1 MTGDRVTGEG
11 RERGGDDEVGREP
24 RAPGAAPESAE
35 QALARA
41 AHHARAA
48 GAELVAALRALL
60 DAASLAASGQP
71 GEDGRLAPL
80 ALVLDEIQ
88 GLLTPDVGAGTLAA
102 AIAEALD
109 AEIARWEERGSDDPD
124 ARAVLR
130 AFLGLRELLWEMGVR
145 ADAGRA
151 GPRKRGRGPRR
162 GRLQRV
168 PVEG

>member
-1 MTGDRVTGEG
+1 VTGDDVGGEEQE
-11 RERGGDDEVGREP
+11 REDDGEETRAAGDT
-24 RAPGAAPESAE
+24 PESAE

-41 AHHARAA
+41 AQHARAA
-48 GAELVAALRALL
+48 AAELVAALRALV

-71 GEDGRLAPL
+71 GGSGRLAPL
-80 ALVLDEIQ
+80 ALVLDEVQ
-88 GLLTPDVGAGTLAA
+88 TLVSPEPGGGALAA

-109 AEIARWEERGSDDPD
+109 AEIARWEERGRDDPD

-145 ADAGRA
+145 PAANADAA
-151 GPRKRGRGPRR
+151 GTRSRGRRRR
-162 GRLQRV
+162 GRLERV

>member
-1 MTGDRVTGEG
+1 MTGEEG
-11 RERGGDDEVGREP
+11 ERGGEEGPGRKR
-24 RAPGAAPESAE
+24 RAPGATSESVE
-35 QALARA
+35 EALARG
-41 AHHARAA
+41 AHHARIAA
-48 GAELVAALRALL
+48 AELVAALRALL

-71 GEDGRLAPL
+71 GGDGRLAPL

-88 GLLTPDVGAGTLAA
+88 GLLSPDVGAGTLAS

-109 AEIARWEERGSDDPD
+109 AEIARWEERGRDDPD

-145 ADAGRA
+145 PGPGAGGA
-151 GPRKRGRGPRR
+151 GPRRRGRGPRR
-162 GRLQRV
+162 ERLQRV

>member
-1 MTGDRVTGEG
+1 VTGDGVTGE
-11 RERGGDDEVGREP
+11 EPGGDE
-24 RAPGAAPESAE
+24 PESAE

-41 AHHARAA
+41 ATHARASA
-48 GAELVAALRALL
+48 AELVAALRALV
-60 DAASLAASGQP
+60 DAASLAASGAP
-71 GEDGRLAPL
+71 GAAGRLAPI
-80 ALVLDEIQ
+80 AMVLDELQ
-88 GLLTPDVGAGTLAA
+88 ALVSPELGGGALAA

-109 AEIARWEERGSDDPD
+109 AEIARWEERGRDDPD

-145 ADAGRA
+145 PAANGGAPGARS
-151 GPRKRGRGPRR
+151 RGGARR